1 MPFGCKKGL
10 AACKQQWQAP
20 FVLAAE
26 SRLPRTCYSMLFA
39 WAMMFSTVMPFLARR
54 RS

>member
-1 MPFGCKKGL
+1 MPFDGTKGP

-26 SRLPRTCYSMLFA
+26 SRLPRACYSMLFA
-39 WAMMFSTVMPFLARR
+39 WAMMFSTVMPFFASSL
-54 RS
+54 S